1 MDQSINT
8 PLCLLEDSG
17 VLGGGLGVQQGVLGD
32 VLGAPQVLDV
42 DGVQQGVLGDV
53 LGAPQVLDVDGV
65 QQGVLGNTG
74 LTLRQPS
81 RTRVSE
87 ILTILLTSEGHQN
100 MN

>member
-1 MDQSINT
+1 M
-8 PLCLLEDSG
+8 CLLEDSG
-17 VLGGGLGVQQGVLGD
+17 VLGGGL
-32 VLGAPQVLDV
+32 
-42 DGVQQGVLGDV
+42 GVQQGVLGDV